1 MVSFEKTGQRTEEF
15 STLHSVVASE
25 HTREGGV
32 SASHRIEA
40 KYVLDNELDSEY
52 QNKQHQDSILT
63 RYKEKKDVFK
73 YGEFKIK
80 NKLVGFILF

>member
-15 STLHSVVASE
+15 LTLHSVVASE

-32 SASHRIEA
+32 SACHRIEA

-52 QNKQHQDSILT
+52 QNK
-63 RYKEKKDVFK
+63 
-73 YGEFKIK
+73 
-80 NKLVGFILF
+80 